1 MQNLDVDVKVSS
13 FARKGIVLLKTF
25 PESSEQYLI
34 ASDSRRAWYN
44 TRRAKLA
51 ESLTERAVQDAFNL
65 ILIGNYKER
74 VIGGTFAHY
83 ASHSSVLEDPRAKM
97 LDLLLQYASIWTGT
111 WSSPTSHS
119 STPPFPACS
128 VLRSP

>member
-1 MQNLDVDVKVSS
+1 MQNLDGDAKVSS
-13 FARKGIVLLKTF
+13 FARKRFLFLGTLR
-25 PESSEQYLI
+25 ESSEQYLM
-34 ASDSRRAWYN
+34 AYDSRRAWYN

-74 VIGGTFAHY
+74 VIGGTFAHQK
-83 ASHSSVLEDPRAKM
+83 SHSSVSENPRAEM
-97 LDLLLQYASIWTGT
+97 LNPPSQYASIWTGT

-119 STPPFPACS
+119 STAPFPACS